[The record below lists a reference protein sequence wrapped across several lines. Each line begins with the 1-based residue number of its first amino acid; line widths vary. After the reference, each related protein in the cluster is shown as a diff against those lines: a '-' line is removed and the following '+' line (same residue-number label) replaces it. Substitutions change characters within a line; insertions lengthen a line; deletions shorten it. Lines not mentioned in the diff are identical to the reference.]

1 MGEERIKIESYD
13 MNEGKSISNLS
24 HTIIKNITPNII

>member
-24 HTIIKNITPNII
+24 DTIIKNITPNII

>member
-13 MNEGKSISNLS
+13 MNEGKPISNLF
-24 HTIIKNITPNII
+24 HTIIKNITPKII

>member
-13 MNEGKSISNLS
+13 MNEGKSIFTLS
-24 HTIIKNITPNII
+24 QTIMKNHKS